1 MYPESVTKKITNP
14 TAYSLNLSAENADVL
29 YDADI
34 IIGYGGED
42 LYQAVK
48 ADSLLGKIPA
58 IQRGSVV
65 FIGNG
70 TALAASG
77 NPNPLSIAYTIDDY
91 LALIDGAIK
100 KLP

>member
-1 MYPESVTKKITNP
+1 MS
-14 TAYSLNLSAENADVL
+14 
-29 YDADI
+29 
-34 IIGYGGED
+34 
-42 LYQAVK
+42 
-48 ADSLLGKIPA
+48 KIPA